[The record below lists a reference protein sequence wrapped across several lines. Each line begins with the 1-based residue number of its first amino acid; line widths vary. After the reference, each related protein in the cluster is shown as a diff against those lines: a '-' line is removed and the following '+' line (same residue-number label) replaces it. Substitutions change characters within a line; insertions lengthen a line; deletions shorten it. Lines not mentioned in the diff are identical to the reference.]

1 VGLANNLKAPFDMAA
16 RGAARGA
23 GGRFSLTCATEYG
36 LKASQTDNW
45 RKTHRKCPFPAGFL
59 IQLSEFFPAE
69 RRFLWESRPAF
80 I

>member
-1 VGLANNLKAPFDMAA
+1 MT
-16 RGAARGA
+16 
-23 GGRFSLTCATEYG
+23 SATEYG

-45 RKTHRKCPFPAGFL
+45 PGKRAKCPFPAGFL

-69 RRFLWESRPAF
+69 RRFPSESRPAF